1 MSSRNLKLN
10 LIYTYLVIEITPTL
24 QLDENEVQLDFIHSS
39 GPGGQ
44 NVNKV
49 ATAVQLRFDV
59 NHSPSLEPEVKE
71 RLAKLAGSRMT
82 GDGVLVLDAHRFRTQ
97 EQNRVDAIN
106 RLVALIQQA
115 LVVPKI
121 RRKTR
126 PTVTSSAA
134 RVNEKKRRSVIKR
147 TRRYRPEEWEE

>member
-1 MSSRNLKLN
+1 M
-10 LIYTYLVIEITPTL
+10 IEITPTL
-24 QLDENEVQLDFIHSS
+24 RLDESDIQLDFIRSS

-59 NHSPSLEPEVKE
+59 RASPSLEPEVKE
-71 RLAKLAGSRMT
+71 RLVKLAGSRMT
-82 GDGVLVLDAHRFRTQ
+82 EEGVLVLDARRFRTQ
-97 EQNRVDAIN
+97 EQNRIDAVN
-106 RLVALIQQA
+106 RLVALIQKA
-115 LVVPKI
+115 LEKPKV

-134 RVNEKKRRSVIKR
+134 RVNEKKRRGIIKR
-147 TRRYRPEEWEE
+147 TRRYIPEEWE

>member
-1 MSSRNLKLN
+1 VD
-10 LIYTYLVIEITPTL
+10 VIEISPTL
-24 QLDENEVQLDFIHSS
+24 RLDESEIQLDFIRSS

-59 NHSPSLEPEVKE
+59 KNSRSLEPEVKE
-71 RLAKLAGSRMT
+71 RLAQLAGSRMNE
-82 GDGVLVLDAHRFRTQ
+82 DGVLVLDARRFRTQ
-97 EQNRVDAIN
+97 EQNRIDAVN
-106 RLVALIQQA
+106 RLVALIQKA
-115 LVVPKI
+115 VEKPKI

-134 RVNEKKRRSVIKR
+134 RVNEKKRRGVLKR
-147 TRRYRPEEWEE
+147 TRRYNPEEWE